1 MLLSILGVS
10 LLRNMLLAEK
20 EVTRA
25 GEETIRA
32 VEDTIRKGQDF

>member
-25 GEETIRA
+25 
-32 VEDTIRKGQDF
+32 VEDTIREVQDF

>member
-1 MLLSILGVS
+1 MLLSILRVI

-25 GEETIRA
+25 GNETIRPG
-32 VEDTIRKGQDF
+32 EDTIKEGQDF